1 MCHLKV
7 LWPLTLWDTQM
18 KVATSPARMDP
29 GPDRLTLLVGSG
41 ERDCVH
47 VHVHD
52 IPHVSSHATRRLSL
66 VTASR
71 DWLLLSARHSNK
83 EP

>member
-1 MCHLKV
+1 MMCHLKV

-29 GPDRLTLLVGSG
+29 GPDRHTLLVGSG

-47 VHVHD
+47 VHD
-52 IPHVSSHATRRLSL
+52 IPHIYSHATRRLSL

-71 DWLLLSARHSNK
+71 DWLLLSALHSIR

>member
-1 MCHLKV
+1 MMCHLKV

-41 ERDCVH
+41 DREC

-52 IPHVSSHATRRLSL
+52 IPHEIHDIVFAKSSSSRADTDSELSG
-66 VTASR
+66 VF
-71 DWLLLSARHSNK
+71 
-83 EP
+83 